1 MNTIDVIAS
10 VIAAITGIIAV
21 LNTKGC
27 IIKRIERKERQL
39 QRLNNQFART
49 HGLNANMHQDYDT
62 QVKKERLERSII
74 ELRKRL

>member
-1 MNTIDVIAS
+1 MNTIGVIAS
-10 VIAAITGIIAV
+10 VIAAITGVIAV

-49 HGLNANMHQDYDT
+49 HGLNANMRQDYST
-62 QVKKERLERSII
+62 QVKRERLERSIN

>member
-1 MNTIDVIAS
+1 MNTIGVIAS
-10 VIAAITGIIAV
+10 VIAAITGVIAV

-39 QRLNNQFART
+39 QRLNNQFAKT
-49 HGLNANMHQDYDT
+49 HGLNANMYQDYDT